1 MDNYTIEQMQKTKEM
16 ATKAQMSLEAA
27 LVQSATREKAMQLRM
42 EALELELADARRK
55 VTTSAGMVQV
65 PLNDGE
71 GGVMSIRRT
80 NSSTSC
86 SGML

>member
-1 MDNYTIEQMQKTKEM
+1 
-16 ATKAQMSLEAA
+16 MSLEAA
-27 LVQSATREKAMQLRM
+27 LVQSATREKAVQLRM

-55 VTTSAGMVQV
+55 VTIDGKVQV

-86 SGML
+86 SGTL